1 MHWVENIK
9 FDWDISALCTEQ
21 DTGEEEEGG
30 EEGWGGGGEEEY
42 DDDDDEEDGTV
53 A

>member
-21 DTGEEEEGG
+21 DTGEEEEEG
-30 EEGWGGGGEEEY
+30 EGEEE
-42 DDDDDEEDGTV
+42 DDDDDEEDGTG